1 MSLTLLQ
8 KAKQVSSNARMM
20 NVSEEMI
27 ELAIAWGNDQVGNK
41 QVQKAVGLRSVSEV
55 YRVIAIALREAMRQG
70 KISEVKSQKK

>member
-20 NVSEEMI
+20 NVSEEMM

-41 QVQKAVGLRSVSEV
+41 QVQRAMGLKGTSEV
-55 YRVIAIALREAMRQG
+55 YLRMAIALREAMRQG
-70 KISEVKSQKK
+70 KISEVRSQNK